1 MRLLFKWVCKLFAS
15 IATNG
20 GTQVTAVCGARVK
33 FFFFKTNIKAL
44 DILYRYILLV
54 VYILVK
60 CKYNFPT
67 VKTWSIWGK
76 IKIYCFRIHF
86 WVQQTCHKS
95 EVVNLM
101 IINDDAKPKRRRF
114 KCCVVFTWQWCMSN
128 LLYEFCDV
136 SNLNVFVVSRQD
148 VTKYFNCGFVT
159 GPWLLINPN
168 GI

>member
-1 MRLLFKWVCKLFAS
+1 MKHDLHDL
-15 IATNG
+15 I
-20 GTQVTAVCGARVK
+20 
-33 FFFFKTNIKAL
+33 
-44 DILYRYILLV
+44 
-54 VYILVK
+54 ILVK
-60 CKYNFPT
+60 CKYNNFPT

-76 IKIYCFRIHF
+76 IKFYCFRIHF

-148 VTKYFNCGFVT
+148 VTKYFNCIFAT
-159 GPWLLINPN
+159 GPFDCSLTHIPRGKNVYFPYIYNLQKRFLEIIFYSKDKCQATMIYIKGN
-168 GI
+168 